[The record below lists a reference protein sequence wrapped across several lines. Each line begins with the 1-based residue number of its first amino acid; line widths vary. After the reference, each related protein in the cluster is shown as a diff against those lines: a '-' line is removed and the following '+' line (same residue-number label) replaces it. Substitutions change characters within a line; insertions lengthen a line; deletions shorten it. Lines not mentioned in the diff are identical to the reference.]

1 MDKVLSTMP
10 LELNPLDESHSG
22 AEAMLP
28 ERKIALVTQRNGIL
42 IVSSCA
48 EVESRAQETLI
59 ELFSKLLPHRGCL
72 TPLHGHITPI
82 TPFPEKCTVNER
94 TNQNVTDYNLS
105 MYQLYFLSDRIKR
118 HLVTKAGFTKR
129 KLEEFLSSQQ
139 GSNF

>member
-1 MDKVLSTMP
+1 LFKIRETKNLEIVAQINLMDKVLSTMP
-10 LELNPLDESHSG
+10 LELNPLDASHSG
-22 AEAMLP
+22 ADAILP

-72 TPLHGHITPI
+72 TPLHGHITPV
-82 TPFPEKCTVNER
+82 TPFPEKCTINER

-105 MYQLYFLSDRIKR
+105 MY
-118 HLVTKAGFTKR
+118 
-129 KLEEFLSSQQ
+129 
-139 GSNF
+139 

>member
-1 MDKVLSTMP
+1 MDKVLSTAP
-10 LELNPLDESHSG
+10 LDLNPLDASHSG
-22 AEAMLP
+22 ADALLP
-28 ERKIALVTQRNGIL
+28 ERKIALITQRNGIL